1 MTGCAPSVVSEKGI
15 SLRIAEQGHIRL
27 LFSVGECRGKG
38 MTDVDSSGRWNS
50 VGELL
55 DFAVQR
61 EQDAVD
67 FYTMLKEMSTNPGV
81 ASALD
86 GYIRE
91 EEGHKVKLARLKAD
105 GHLEPV
111 SSKVL
116 NLRISDYLVD
126 IEPSPDM
133 SYQELMIIAMKRED
147 AACKLYEDL
156 AAATDKEDL
165 RAALL
170 SLAQEEAKHKLR
182 FETEYDDHVLAE
194 Q

>member
-1 MTGCAPSVVSEKGI
+1 
-15 SLRIAEQGHIRL
+15 
-27 LFSVGECRGKG
+27 
-38 MTDVDSSGRWNS
+38 MTDVDNSGRWNS
-50 VGELL
+50 VGEML

-67 FYTMLKEMSTNPGV
+67 FYTTLKEMSTNPGIV
-81 ASALD
+81 SALD

-91 EEGHKVKLARLKAD
+91 EDGHKMKLSKLKAD
-105 GHLEPV
+105 GHLEPA

-133 SYQELMIIAMKRED
+133 SYQELLIIAMKRED

-156 AAATDKEDL
+156 AAATEQEDL
-165 RAALL
+165 RDALL
-170 SLAQEEAKHKLR
+170 ALAQEEAKHKLR
-182 FETEYDDHVLAE
+182 FETEYDDHVLME